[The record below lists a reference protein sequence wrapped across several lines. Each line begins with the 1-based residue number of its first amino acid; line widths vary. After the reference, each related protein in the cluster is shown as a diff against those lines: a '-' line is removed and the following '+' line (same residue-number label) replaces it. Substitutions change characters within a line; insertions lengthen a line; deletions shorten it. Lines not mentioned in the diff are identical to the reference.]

1 MWSILFFL
9 LLCRIFQ
16 SYMPFLRETYISRK
30 CLQMQTSIRYSED
43 EDENKRNKKK
53 QWHEHIPLNH
63 DNQPLYTLIWY
74 DCEQCKKLLNDMED
88 LCLKNV
94 YINGGSYFYDIE
106 DVDSKFN
113 TPLMYKED
121 IFIGDN
127 LFDIYAEIYRGI

>member
-1 MWSILFFL
+1 MWSILYFL
-9 LLCRIFQ
+9 LLCRVFQ
-16 SYMPFLRETYISRK
+16 SYMPFLREKYISRK

-43 EDENKRNKKK
+43 EDENKRKKNKRF
-53 QWHEHIPLNH
+53 HEHIPLNS
-63 DNQPLYTLIWY
+63 DNKPLYTLIWY
-74 DCEQCKKLLNDMED
+74 DCDLCKKLLNDMED

-94 YINGGSYFYDIE
+94 YINGGSYFYDID

-127 LFDIYAEIYRGI
+127 LFDIYAELYREI

>member
-16 SYMPFLRETYISRK
+16 SYMPFLREKYISRK

-43 EDENKRNKKK
+43 EDENKRNNKK

-113 TPLMYKED
+113 TPLKYKED

>member
-1 MWSILFFL
+1 MLV
-9 LLCRIFQ
+9 CRIFQ
-16 SYMPFLRETYISRK
+16 SYIPFVRNRYITNK
-30 CLQMQTSIRYSED
+30 CLYTDYRSSED
-43 EDENKRNKKK
+43 EDDRKKNKLFYEHLPENG
-53 QWHEHIPLNH
+53 
-63 DNQPLYTLIWY
+63 DNRALYTLIWY
-74 DCEQCKKLLNDMED
+74 DCEHCRKLLYEMEK
-88 LCLKNV
+88 LQLKNV